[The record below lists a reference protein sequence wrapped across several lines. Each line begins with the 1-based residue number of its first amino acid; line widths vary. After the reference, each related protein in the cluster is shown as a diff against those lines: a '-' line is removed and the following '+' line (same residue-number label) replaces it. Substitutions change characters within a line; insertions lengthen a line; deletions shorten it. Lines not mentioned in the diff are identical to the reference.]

1 MRLVRATALLG
12 VGALLAGFVLACI
25 SAKPE
30 PKWEGRKVDEAVAEY
45 GPPTRVSDSGAGKIY
60 VWEQRHELQ
69 GFSGVPG
76 GSREMRVT
84 IRMMTVNADGII
96 TSYSR
101 VDQ

>member
-1 MRLVRATALLG
+1 MLAGMLLLG
-12 VGALLAGFVLACI
+12 LLAACA
-25 SAKPE
+25 STTE
-30 PKWEGRKVDEAVAEY
+30 TKWEGKKIDEAIAEY
-45 GPPTRVSDSGAGKIY
+45 GPPTRTSPSADGTTY

-76 GSREMRVT
+76 GTREMRVT
-84 IRMMTVNADGII
+84 IRMMTVNPSGII